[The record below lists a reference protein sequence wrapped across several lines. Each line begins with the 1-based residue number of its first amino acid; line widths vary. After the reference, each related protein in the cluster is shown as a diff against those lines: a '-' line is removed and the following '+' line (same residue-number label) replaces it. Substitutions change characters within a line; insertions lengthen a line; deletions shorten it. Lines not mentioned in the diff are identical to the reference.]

1 MRRVRKGVVRRAM
14 SIIKRMLFLVL
25 MSMVCPF
32 VACHVN
38 IKINCTPT
46 KFVINPCPLGHECI
60 DKDNGSG
67 RALTMEMGMGYEYHR
82 WWQQPYPRG
91 GVKICHD
98 A

>member
-67 RALTMEMGMGYEYHR
+67 RALTMGME
-82 WWQQPYPRG
+82 WDWATSTIG
-91 GVKICHD
+91 GGSSRILGVG
-98 A
+98 